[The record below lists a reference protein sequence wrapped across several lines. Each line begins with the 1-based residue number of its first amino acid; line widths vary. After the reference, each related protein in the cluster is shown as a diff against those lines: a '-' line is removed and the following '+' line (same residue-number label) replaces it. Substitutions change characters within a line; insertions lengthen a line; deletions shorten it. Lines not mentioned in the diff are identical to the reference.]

1 MKPSHLTT
9 PRTLAETT
17 FVTGYT
23 SGQFRRMDKEDQI
36 VLWASTAVTLVLAVL
51 LFVEALS

>member
-23 SGQFRRMDKEDQI
+23 SGQFKRMDKEDRI
-36 VLWASTAVTLVLAVL
+36 VLTGSAIVAAILVIMAIAHL
-51 LFVEALS
+51 L